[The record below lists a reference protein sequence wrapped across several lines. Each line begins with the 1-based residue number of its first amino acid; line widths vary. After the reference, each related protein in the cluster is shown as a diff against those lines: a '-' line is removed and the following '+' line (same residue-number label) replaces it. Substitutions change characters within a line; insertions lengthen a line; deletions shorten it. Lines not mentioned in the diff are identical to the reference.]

1 MPLASVVQ
9 YFNKRLPELHPH
21 AHLSSRARLHYH
33 NGCVTALIAGFTL
46 IPRQV
51 PVLVVATGEVFAWS
65 ARFLA
70 ESDAGRLVIPE
81 TLYVNAWDGDDVI
94 FLDRFLRTF
103 HALHHLSLG
112 ADRGGLLAVDVH
124 LRHMAA
130 LPEQHGQV
138 YEVLLRRL
146 GLSPHRLVLRLSGT
160 ALQHDPHVREA
171 AASFSGRGYGLLAGR
186 LHVGDTNW
194 ELLRTVG
201 VQWATPAPAPA
212 PATRVG
218 GNLWDYPEDWARQA
232 KAHGIGLWLDG
243 VDSPEAIA
251 RARTLGVDLIEGAL
265 WDPVYRTAPAAFA
278 GPRPVETP

>member
-1 MPLASVVQ
+1 MPLSSVVD
-9 YFNKRLPELHPH
+9 YFNAHLPELHPH
-21 AHLSSRARLHYH
+21 AHLSAQARLHYR
-33 NGCVTALIAGFTL
+33 NGRLSARIAGFTL

-70 ESDAGRLVIPE
+70 ESDTGRFVIPE

-112 ADRGGLLAVDVH
+112 ADRHGLLAVDVH
-124 LRHMAA
+124 LRHVAA

-138 YEVLLRRL
+138 YEGLLRRL
-146 GLSPHRLVLRLSGT
+146 GLSPSQLVLRLSGT

-171 AASFSGRGYGLLAGR
+171 ALSFSGRGYGLLAGR
-186 LHVGDTNW
+186 LHLGDTNW
-194 ELLRTVG
+194 DLLRAVG
-201 VQWATPAPAPA
+201 VQWITPVAPPRIGAD
-212 PATRVG
+212 
-218 GNLWDYPEDWARQA
+218 LSDYPQDWARQA

-243 VDSPEAIA
+243 VGSPEAIA
-251 RARTLGVDLIEGAL
+251 RAHALGADLIEGAL
-265 WDPVYRTAPAAFA
+265 WDPVPLRTPSPYAVT
-278 GPRPVETP
+278 RPVEAP

>member
-1 MPLASVVQ
+1 MPLSSVVD
-9 YFNKRLPELHPH
+9 YFNERLPALHPH
-21 AHLSSRARLHYH
+21 AHLSGQARLQYY
-33 NGCVTALIAGFTL
+33 NGRLTARIAGFTL

-51 PVLVVATGEVFAWS
+51 PVLVTATGEVFAWS

-112 ADRGGLLAVDVH
+112 PDHSGLLAVDVH
-124 LRHMAA
+124 LRHVAA

-138 YEVLLRRL
+138 YEALLRRL
-146 GLSPHRLVLRLSGT
+146 GLSPQQLVLRLSGT

-186 LHVGDTNW
+186 LHAGDTNW
-194 ELLRTVG
+194 ELLRAAG
-201 VQWATPAPAPA
+201 VQWVTPAT
-212 PATRVG
+212 ATRIG
-218 GNLWDYPEDWARQA
+218 ANLWDYPDDWARQA
-232 KAHGIGLWLDG
+232 KAHGIRLWLDG
-243 VDSPEAIA
+243 VGSPEAIA
-251 RARTLGVDLIEGAL
+251 RAHALGADLIEGAL
-265 WDPVYRTAPAAFA
+265 WDPVSRPAPAPRA
-278 GPRPVETP
+278 GPRAVEAP